1 MEERRNEVEVK
12 ENPIKEVDIS
22 LNKVIK
28 SVCKII
34 YENNV
39 GTGFLIKLYKE
50 EKEFKCLMANEH
62 IITKEMIELN
72 KIINIKYNC
81 EEKWIKIK
89 LDKNKRNIIYNKKL
103 DVTIIEIKI
112 EDKIKDKYF
121 LLPNINNNIEYINKE
136 IYIVQY
142 PKGNKLS
149 YSEGKIININNNELI
164 HDASTTSGSSG
175 SPILIKNTIEVIGIH
190 KQGSNKKTENYGTL
204 IYSIMQLLKTENND
218 IPHGKGILY
227 NKNDNMIYDG
237 EILNGKDEG
246 NVKHIYKNGD
256 YYIGQWLNGNR
267 HGKGILYDKNNNI
280 IYDGEFVDDKFEGN
294 GKLIYDDGGYY
305 IGQWLNNKKYGKGI
319 IYDKDNNI
327 IYDGDFVDDKFEG
340 NGKYIYEDGDY
351 YIGQWLN
358 DKEHGRGIEFDE
370 NDNIIYEGEFVDGK
384 RKSNCI
390 II

>member
-1 MEERRNEVEVK
+1 M
-12 ENPIKEVDIS
+12 
-22 LNKVIK
+22 
-28 SVCKII
+28 
-34 YENNV
+34 
-39 GTGFLIKLYKE
+39 T
-50 EKEFKCLMANEH
+50 NEH

-72 KIINIKYNC
+72 KIIDIKYNC
-81 EEKWIKIK
+81 EDKWIKIK
-89 LDKNKRNIIYNKKL
+89 LDKNERNIIYNKNL
-103 DVTIIEIKI
+103 DVTIIEIKK
-112 EDKIKDKYF
+112 EDEIKDKYF

-136 IYIVQY
+136 IYIIQY
-142 PKGNKLS
+142 PEGNKLS
-149 YSEGKIININNNELI
+149 YSEGKIININGGSELI
-164 HDASTTSGSSG
+164 YDASITSGSSG
-175 SPILIKNTIEVIGIH
+175 SPILLKNTIEVIGMH

-294 GKLIYDDGGYY
+294 GKLIYNDGG
-305 IGQWLNNKKYGKGI
+305 
-319 IYDKDNNI
+319 
-327 IYDGDFVDDKFEG
+327 
-340 NGKYIYEDGDY
+340 Y